1 MADRRMFAKTILESD
16 AFTSMSS
23 EAQILYV
30 HLCMHADD
38 DGFMNNA
45 RGVCRSLGF
54 TKPKLDE
61 LFKKRFLLDM
71 GDGITVIKHWKINN
85 YIQKDRYKPTIYQE
99 QFERLK
105 VKNDNSYTDR
115 IQDGY
120 SLDTQVRLGKSKE
133 RDREEDLIKEKTARV
148 LEMGYSST
156 IVDKALSIMEQDN
169 VPYTAQFYQTIL
181 NTLTDDSIYNKDG
194 YIYECIQN
202 ERNKA

>member
-54 TKPKLDE
+54 AKTKLDE

-133 RDREEDLIKEKTARV
+133 RDREEDLIKEKTARM

-156 IVDKALSIMEQDN
+156 LVDKALTMLYRDGC
-169 VPYTAQFYQTIL
+169 PHTAQFYQTIL

>member
-45 RGVCRSLGF
+45 RSVCKSLGF
-54 TKPKLDE
+54 TKTKLDE

-71 GDGITVIKHWKINN
+71 GNGITVIKHWKINN

-133 RDREEDLIKEKTARV
+133 RDREEDLIKEKTARM
-148 LEMGYSST
+148 LEMGYSSSL
-156 IVDKALSIMEQDN
+156 IDKALTMLYRDGC
-169 VPYTAQFYQTIL
+169 PHTAQFYQTIL

>member
-45 RGVCRSLGF
+45 RGVCKSLGF
-54 TKPKLDE
+54 TKTKLDE

-133 RDREEDLIKEKTARV
+133 RDREEDLIKEKTARM
-148 LEMGYSST
+148 LEMGYSSSL
-156 IVDKALSIMEQDN
+156 VDKALTMLYRDGY
-169 VPYTAQFYQTIL
+169 PHTAQFYQTIL